1 MYVCEPRGSFGWILL
16 DSHLSSPKLLE
27 RKITRANAKVQVA
40 IQVRSKLANPD
51 DMKQMSI
58 VVSISDKIAGDSVE
72 INVGKGEWDR
82 ASRTILWKLDQLPK
96 GESFMVSARGKL
108 TEGNESVDT
117 SELSFPVMMRCESGD
132 QISSATFEAVEASG
146 YPATISSVTLQKSF
160 RIVHRLTLGA

>member
-1 MYVCEPRGSFGWILL
+1 
-16 DSHLSSPKLLE
+16 
-27 RKITRANAKVQVA
+27 
-40 IQVRSKLANPD
+40 
-51 DMKQMSI
+51 MKQMSI

-82 ASRTILWKLDQLPK
+82 VSRTILWKLDLLPK

-160 RIVHRLTLGA
+160 RIVHRLT